1 MYQTVS
7 LVEVGVYVYAYA
19 SMPPPCFHAI
29 GSKTARRDAALRR
42 MHLKFPTQQ
51 PTQRMQDLRLVEPG
65 KIAPIP
71 HPSVPLHAASLQA
84 SDREW

>member
-29 GSKTARRDAALRR
+29 GSKTARRGAA
-42 MHLKFPTQQ
+42 PQ
-51 PTQRMQDLRLVEPG
+51 PGLTRYKLL
-65 KIAPIP
+65 
-71 HPSVPLHAASLQA
+71 
-84 SDREW
+84 